1 MASFC
6 FLLDKSNFDGD
17 NFETLY
23 HLASAAIE
31 NSHKVF
37 IYLSKDGVYIPLK
50 NQRSIDD
57 RKNARDLLNNLVE
70 REAEVMVDGLD
81 IWIRGIDSSKSFI
94 EGIKTGGLS
103 DLSEAIAIHDKIISL

>member
-23 HLASAAIE
+23 QLASAALE
-31 NSHKVF
+31 KNHRVF

-50 NQRSIDD
+50 NQRSIDG
-57 RKNARDLLNNLVE
+57 RRNARDLLNNLVE

-81 IWIRGIDSSKSFI
+81 IWVRGIDGSKSFI

-103 DLSEAIAIHDKIISL
+103 DLSEAIATFDKVISL

>member
-6 FLLDKSNFDGD
+6 FLSDKSNFDGD
-17 NFETLY
+17 SFETLY
-23 HLASAAIE
+23 NLASAAIE
-31 NSHKVF
+31 KKHKVF

-50 NQRSIDD
+50 NQKSIDG
-57 RKNARDLLNNLVE
+57 RRNARDLLNNLIE

-81 IWIRGIDSSKSFI
+81 IWVRGIDSSKSFI

-103 DLSEAIAIHDKIISL
+103 DLSEAIAVHDKIISI